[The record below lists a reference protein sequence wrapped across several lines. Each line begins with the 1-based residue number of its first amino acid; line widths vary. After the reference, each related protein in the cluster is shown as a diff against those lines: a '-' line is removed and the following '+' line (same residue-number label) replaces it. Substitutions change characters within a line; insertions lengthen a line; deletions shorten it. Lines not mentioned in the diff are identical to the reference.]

1 MPNHQFPLYFHEIYS
16 SGLDRTARFP
26 VDRYQLLADKLQSM
40 DDEGLISWQMSR
52 LASREEVQLVHQEDY
67 VHRFLNHQLLEK
79 EIRRI
84 GLRPWKDTI
93 VEAHASLDRRSFTSD
108 GKGFEWRLTDRR

>member
-1 MPNHQFPLYFHEIYS
+1 
-16 SGLDRTARFP
+16 
-26 VDRYQLLADKLQSM
+26 M

-79 EIRRI
+79 YNRI
-84 GLRPWKDTI
+84 FVFLKI
-93 VEAHASLDRRSFTSD
+93 INF
-108 GKGFEWRLTDRR
+108 